1 MKCAFSLVSSPKAKI
16 EKKSRRQVGE
26 RNEGWS
32 VDEWIAHLAPPSV
45 GRGIVTAGG
54 RGQVASVTRA
64 RRSKR
69 KYRYGSGM
77 EASRF
82 IVRFVLHRRR
92 IWLILL
98 NRFITY
104 LRIRKFLYIQ
114 EVEFFKEKRKF
125 NFENSSFSNNI
136 RLKRVYCLCC
146 PPDQGHD
153 AALTLPS
160 LPPLLSPVK
169 MTVHSSS
176 VYKISYTVVPRA
188 GWILL
193 SFGARMPAEC
203 FSVGVDDI
211 GLDVDQWPNA
221 NSYVRDKRSSQSF
234 LPLSWW

>member
-1 MKCAFSLVSSPKAKI
+1 MKCAFSLVSSPAKI

-104 LRIRKFLYIQ
+104 LRIREFLYIIYYRKLN
-114 EVEFFKEKRKF
+114 FLKRK
-125 NFENSSFSNNI
+125 EN
-136 RLKRVYCLCC
+136 L
-146 PPDQGHD
+146 
-153 AALTLPS
+153 
-160 LPPLLSPVK
+160 
-169 MTVHSSS
+169 
-176 VYKISYTVVPRA
+176 ISR
-188 GWILL
+188 ILL
-193 SFGARMPAEC
+193 SRTIFDWKESLLSLLSARSGPRC
-203 FSVGVDDI
+203 RLDITVSPPSPFSRKNDSPFFQCI
-211 GLDVDQWPNA
+211 QNKLYRSATRRLDPPLFWSKNA
-221 NSYVRDKRSSQSF
+221 SRVFLGRSRWHRPGRRSMAKC
-234 LPLSWW
+234 

>member
-104 LRIRKFLYIQ
+104 LRIREFLYIQ

-125 NFENSSFSNNI
+125 NFENSSFSNNN
-136 RLKRVYCLCC
+136 RVKRVFIVFVVRPIRATM
-146 PPDQGHD
+146 PPWHYR
-153 AALTLPS
+153 
-160 LPPLLSPVK
+160 LSP
-169 MTVHSSS
+169 
-176 VYKISYTVVPRA
+176 
-188 GWILL
+188 L
-193 SFGARMPAEC
+193 
-203 FSVGVDDI
+203 
-211 GLDVDQWPNA
+211 
-221 NSYVRDKRSSQSF
+221 SF
-234 LPLSWW
+234 LP

>member
-82 IVRFVLHRRR
+82 IVRFVLHSWRR

-104 LRIRKFLYIQ
+104 LGIREFLYIIYYRKLN
-114 EVEFFKEKRKF
+114 FLKRK
-125 NFENSSFSNNI
+125 EN
-136 RLKRVYCLCC
+136 L
-146 PPDQGHD
+146 
-153 AALTLPS
+153 
-160 LPPLLSPVK
+160 
-169 MTVHSSS
+169 
-176 VYKISYTVVPRA
+176 ISR
-188 GWILL
+188 ILL
-193 SFGARMPAEC
+193 SRTIFDWKEFIVFVVRPIRATMPPWHYRL
-203 FSVGVDDI
+203 SP
-211 GLDVDQWPNA
+211 L
-221 NSYVRDKRSSQSF
+221 SF
-234 LPLSWW
+234 LP

>member
-1 MKCAFSLVSSPKAKI
+1 MKCAFSLVSSPAKI

-104 LRIRKFLYIQ
+104 LRIREFLYIQ

-125 NFENSSFSNNI
+125 NFKNSSFSNNI
-136 RLKRVYCLCC
+136 RLKRVYCLYC

-153 AALTLPS
+153 AALTLAS
-160 LPPLLSPVK
+160 LPPPFSRKNDSPFFQCIQNK
-169 MTVHSSS
+169 LYRSAT
-176 VYKISYTVVPRA
+176 R
-188 GWILL
+188 
-193 SFGARMPAEC
+193 R
-203 FSVGVDDI
+203 
-211 GLDVDQWPNA
+211 LDPPLFWSKNA
-221 NSYVRDKRSSQSF
+221 SRVFLGRSRWHRPGRRSMAKC
-234 LPLSWW
+234 